1 MRKRGRQW
9 MSETGTD
16 RQTERE
22 RERER
27 GWGEG
32 KEA

>member
-1 MRKRGRQW
+1 MNCPHKDNG
-9 MSETGTD
+9 EYL

-27 GWGEG
+27 ERGRNE
-32 KEA
+32 